1 MYDLAAVQAA
11 LRETIFADQVA
22 YFPTIDS
29 TNSYGLAQG
38 QRGAPHGSVYLAG
51 EQTAGRGRGGHQ
63 WHSRPEDGIYVSIL
77 VRPSLNSERAL
88 WLSLIA
94 GMAVK
99 AAIEQVTGLAAD
111 IRWPNDVLLD
121 GKKCAGILVE
131 SVYVGEA
138 MRYAVIGIGL
148 NVNHESFPEPLS
160 QTATSLRQQ
169 AGHPF
174 GREVLLTTLL
184 RSLESE
190 LAGLEADQDVL
201 ERFTAASSWVRNKR
215 VSVAEDEGYTGVTCG
230 LNPQGFLL
238 VETRDGIRTVR
249 SGGVRPWE

>member
-1 MYDLAAVQAA
+1 MYDLAALGAE
-11 LRETIFADQVA
+11 LRGTVFAGQVA
-22 YFPTIDS
+22 SFPTIDS
-29 TNSYGLAQG
+29 TNTYALAQA
-38 QRGAPHGSVYLAG
+38 QQGAPHGSVYLAG

-63 WHSRPEDGIYVSIL
+63 WHSRPQDGIYVSVL
-77 VRPSLNSERAL
+77 VRPSLISDRAL

-99 AAIEQVTGLAAD
+99 SVIEQATALAAD
-111 IRWPNDVLLD
+111 IRWPNDVLLH

-131 SVYVGEA
+131 SVFAGDA

-160 QTATSLRQQ
+160 QTATSLRIET
-169 AGHPF
+169 GHPQS
-174 GREVLLTTLL
+174 REVLLTTLL
-184 RSLESE
+184 RALEAE
-190 LAGLEADQDVL
+190 LAALDAGDDVL
-201 ERFTAASSWVRNKR
+201 ERFTAASSWVRNKQ

-238 VETRDGIRTVR
+238 VNTRNGIRTVR
-249 SGGVRPWE
+249 SGGVRPCE